1 MNARSRVWIIDG
13 GDAPELTSIGDPL
26 AEAPRPAQPAPR
38 RSPLR
43 RPLHPATAPR
53 PAGAAAV
60 RPRRA
65 LHSAML
71 LVLGYLLGPAG
82 LLLSSRGR
90 RSGAWV
96 VLAAGWLLL
105 TALAAVGW
113 WAVTTGLAGANLMP
127 WLTAATPLAVL
138 AGFTLW
144 ARALHLLV
152 ATEPIK
158 SHVWSPRLTRP
169 WSAVVLGLLAPGSAQ
184 VLARR
189 PRRAVVTL
197 WHAWPAVAAVL
208 ALLQAPMIWRQRE
221 VFAAWG
227 LDGAALE
234 TALLAAVAVAALAPL
249 LWLAQALEGGRVLA
263 ARAGRWQGMRGDW
276 AAVALAATVAV
287 ALVVAEPA
295 TIAAALG
302 EYADGF
308 AGRGCT
314 VAPLLLVR
322 TAQRLDPAQPAYA
335 LQAADLYAAAGAVE
349 TARQVRADLDR
360 TLQPYL
366 GALLRERRGA
376 MPVPAATV
384 KAAGARPAAAAVP
397 EPLLLPPA
405 PAADQPSGPP
415 RPAGVD
421 TVP

>member
-1 MNARSRVWIIDG
+1 M
-13 GDAPELTSIGDPL
+13 
-26 AEAPRPAQPAPR
+26 
-38 RSPLR
+38 
-43 RPLHPATAPR
+43 TAGR
-53 PAGAAAV
+53 AGA
-60 RPRRA
+60 
-65 LHSAML
+65 SL
-71 LVLGYLLGPAG
+71 L
-82 LLLSSRGR
+82 
-90 RSGAWV
+90 
-96 VLAAGWLLL
+96 
-105 TALAAVGW
+105 
-113 WAVTTGLAGANLMP
+113 P
-127 WLTAATPLAVL
+127 WLTGATPLAVL
-138 AGFTLW
+138 GGFTLW
-144 ARALHLLV
+144 ARGLHLLV
-152 ATEPIK
+152 ATDPVK
-158 SHVWSPRLTRP
+158 SHAWSPRLTHP

-189 PRRAVVTL
+189 PRRAVATL
-197 WHAWPAVAAVL
+197 WHAWPAVAAAL
-208 ALLQAPMIWRQRE
+208 ALLQAPLIWRQRE

-263 ARAGRWQGMRGDW
+263 ARAGRWQGVRGDW
-276 AAVALAATVAV
+276 AAVALAVAV
-287 ALVVAEPA
+287 AAALVVAEPA
-295 TIAAALG
+295 TLAAGLG

-308 AGRGCT
+308 AARGCT

-360 TLQPYL
+360 TLQPYV

-376 MPVPAATV
+376 APVPSTPLG
-384 KAAGARPAAAAVP
+384 AAGAHLAPAAAS
-397 EPLLLPPA
+397 EPLLLPTV
-405 PAADQPSGPP
+405 PAAEHPSGPP